1 MFHFQ
6 IFSLFLFKILVDF
19 FGQIK
24 KIVVFFIILPKY
36 LCSTISIFQLK
47 IIYHL
52 KFFTTYNYNIINK
65 RHHHKRKNIMNISLK
80 IILILSIIALNLNTT
95 AQQKLKVCDKDDPF
109 TELDWIVNYP
119 IEGVEFRIVE
129 LHGEFYIQASD
140 KGYYT
145 CAGELYCETSN
156 STQNACTEDF
166 TRNGL
171 QISSSIYASCIEGN
185 YNASNCPVIYKG
197 CIGEGFR
204 LNMETIRALELPPIA
219 HDDVCCYPDFSYGDY
234 HFSGPEGRVC
244 SDCWSVWVYPEKT
257 TMYIA
262 DWTYFGRGNGKG
274 HFLVVVEDCGGS
286 IDVYPS
292 FHRTEKVKS
301 EGIHTV
307 TSYWLN
313 EGPAFF
319 EGVDFIWE
327 VNGEIDTIYA
337 WSKGRTIYGGANLS
351 NDGSSFSTHHGIY
364 FEPDTEYRIK
374 VIAVN
379 PNGLPDLNPDDNV
392 QEFIIA
398 PFEAKYDLSLIE
410 SDKPFNTETG
420 EVKVDLRNNENGR
433 VKNFVVRWSVNG
445 VEQPP
450 HPKQNVD
457 WDERRVYLDKIS
469 VTLGSL
475 DFDINQDYD
484 VRVWLDLPENITDI
498 KPANNSLSYY
508 YSAADKEY
516 YDADI
521 TRIICKED
529 STILRVPGQTFYT
542 DGCNNCYILI
552 QSLYT
557 NPPVPGIPV
566 YNWTKDEEIISTDYV
581 VTAKPEE
588 SSFYKLYANSRTSCF
603 DNCTKMYLDNIIEPT
618 EITYSVVVIDS
629 QSCYESVDCPVL
641 KDKSITLQPGETIS
655 LKDMVVGDQSGFWN
669 GQGVF
674 SVSTVNDETLYF
686 YSSNKNKPVKLF
698 YTIDNEFCKQ
708 TLTLVVWPNGTSNL
722 KASNSLIKVFPN
734 PVDEKVFIKLP
745 GHLNDNLR
753 VAIYNV
759 SGTIIQQVQP
769 NKNDLSV
776 GILEF
781 DLSDLDKGIYLMEV
795 QMEDFIVTE
804 KLFVE

>member
-1 MFHFQ
+1 
-6 IFSLFLFKILVDF
+6 
-19 FGQIK
+19 
-24 KIVVFFIILPKY
+24 
-36 LCSTISIFQLK
+36 
-47 IIYHL
+47 
-52 KFFTTYNYNIINK
+52 
-65 RHHHKRKNIMNISLK
+65 
-80 IILILSIIALNLNTT
+80 
-95 AQQKLKVCDKDDPF
+95 
-109 TELDWIVNYP
+109 
-119 IEGVEFRIVE
+119 
-129 LHGEFYIQASD
+129 
-140 KGYYT
+140 
-145 CAGELYCETSN
+145 
-156 STQNACTEDF
+156 
-166 TRNGL
+166 
-171 QISSSIYASCIEGN
+171 
-185 YNASNCPVIYKG
+185 
-197 CIGEGFR
+197 
-204 LNMETIRALELPPIA
+204 
-219 HDDVCCYPDFSYGDY
+219 
-234 HFSGPEGRVC
+234 
-244 SDCWSVWVYPEKT
+244 
-257 TMYIA
+257 
-262 DWTYFGRGNGKG
+262 
-274 HFLVVVEDCGGS
+274 
-286 IDVYPS
+286 
-292 FHRTEKVKS
+292 
-301 EGIHTV
+301 
-307 TSYWLN
+307 
-313 EGPAFF
+313 
-319 EGVDFIWE
+319 
-327 VNGEIDTIYA
+327 
-337 WSKGRTIYGGANLS
+337 LS

-641 KDKSITLQPGETIS
+641 KDKSITL
-655 LKDMVVGDQSGFWN
+655 
-669 GQGVF
+669 
-674 SVSTVNDETLYF
+674 
-686 YSSNKNKPVKLF
+686 
-698 YTIDNEFCKQ
+698 
-708 TLTLVVWPNGTSNL
+708 
-722 KASNSLIKVFPN
+722 SLIKVFPN